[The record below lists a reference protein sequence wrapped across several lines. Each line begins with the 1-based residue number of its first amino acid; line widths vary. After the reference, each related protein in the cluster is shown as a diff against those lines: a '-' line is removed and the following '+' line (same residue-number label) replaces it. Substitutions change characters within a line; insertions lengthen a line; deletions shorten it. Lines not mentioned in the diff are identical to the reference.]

1 MNATVSVSTN
11 MTNAMPINVTST
23 VSINSD
29 DKKMRYK
36 IDCYSLNMLL
46 LVIIGLCRIAVI
58 CYHYTKHR
66 SKQKVLSH

>member
-1 MNATVSVSTN
+1 MNATDSVSRN

-46 LVIIGLCRIAVI
+46 LVIIVLCIIAII
-58 CYHYTKHR
+58 CYHYKKHR